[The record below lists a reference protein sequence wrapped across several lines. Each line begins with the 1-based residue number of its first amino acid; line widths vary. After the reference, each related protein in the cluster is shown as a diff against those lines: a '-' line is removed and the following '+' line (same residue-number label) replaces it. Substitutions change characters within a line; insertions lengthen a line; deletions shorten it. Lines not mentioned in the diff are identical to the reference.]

1 MKKKI
6 LFLGYRKNKT
16 KIISFLRKKNFIVIE
31 HGQKNLFIR
40 DTNGIEHI
48 VSFGYRKII
57 KKKVLKHFKNP
68 AINLH
73 ISYLPYNR
81 GSHPNFWSF
90 VENTPSG
97 ISIHEIDS
105 GVDTGGIIYRKK
117 IKFQLSKHL
126 TFNKT
131 YTILFVE
138 IEKLFF
144 KKYRNLFNRKYKTKF
159 PKEIGT
165 SHSKKDLPKNLVKW
179 NVRIKDYLK
188 SLK

>member
-57 KKKVLKHFKNP
+57 KKNVLKNLKNP

-97 ISIHEIDS
+97 ISIHEIDP

-117 IKFQLSKHL
+117 IKFPLNKNL
-126 TFNKT
+126 TFKKT
-131 YTILFVE
+131 HSILLIE

-144 KKYRNLFNRKYKTKF
+144 KKYKILFNFKYKTKF
-159 PKEIGT
+159 SKEPG
-165 SHSKKDLPKNLVKW
+165 SFHNKRDLPKKFKNW
-179 NVRIKDYLK
+179 NVSIKDYLK